1 MTPGRSDTALMR
13 RRAVVAPWCVTLAL
27 MPLGAAVRPCAAQAL
42 MDTAVTIHG
51 FFQPADSAGWLLIL
65 PEPVSVSGQRIY
77 QMTIAELDPRSSR
90 MADHFVEVVGHVRV
104 VQGASDRAL
113 MAIQRLREIEPHGT
127 SRRTVRLS
135 FSQAAILTLAAIP
148 DRFAWRGADGQPTG
162 VQPLLM
168 YTLYNHGESDLDFM
182 LPNQEV
188 LCGVVRREHAG
199 NGDQGW
205 RTSLPAPSGAGNHM
219 LIRLGGLFRRFVSL
233 PPDAAPVAGRYVAQV
248 ALCAIPD
255 YAVEA
260 TFEVRNP

>member
-13 RRAVVAPWCVTLAL
+13 RRAVVAPCCVTLAL

-113 MAIQRLREIEPHGT
+113 MAIQRLREIEPDGT

-148 DRFAWRGADGQPTG
+148 DRFAWR
-162 VQPLLM
+162 
-168 YTLYNHGESDLDFM
+168 
-182 LPNQEV
+182 
-188 LCGVVRREHAG
+188 
-199 NGDQGW
+199 
-205 RTSLPAPSGAGNHM
+205 GNHM

-233 PPDAAPVAGRYVAQV
+233 PPDAAPVAGRYVARV